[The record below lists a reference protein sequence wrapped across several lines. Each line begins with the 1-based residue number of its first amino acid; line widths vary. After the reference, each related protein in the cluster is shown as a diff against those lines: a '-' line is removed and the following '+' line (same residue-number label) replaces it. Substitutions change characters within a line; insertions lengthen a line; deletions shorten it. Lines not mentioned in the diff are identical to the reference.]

1 MVSINN
7 VGPNVSSQFN
17 ELMVSRRTPVIELTS
32 VYGLSNL
39 RDLVETTGAG
49 TVTNTTVEYQVETT
63 TADTDSATLDSVER
77 GRYMPG
83 YAGQAGIGVRIP
95 LPPTNNQVFR
105 WGMVDDENG
114 AFFGQSVADGIFV
127 AIRRAGADTIIPQS
141 AWNVDQLDGTGTSG
155 LTLNLAL
162 GNIFHINF
170 TWYGYGV
177 IEFNVV
183 VQNPS
188 TLAQEVVTVHRF
200 RPIDETS
207 LTDPNLPL
215 RAQIE
220 NNGTTEGLRN
230 LFVGGRQY
238 SILGKFNP
246 EFRITSERRTVLV
259 GEAGVPVISFQR
271 KAIFPTGSARPN
283 SVSVTLEGVDIV
295 TASDIYFQI
304 IVGGTVNT
312 AFTNFPTPTTDIP
325 DNETALLVN
334 NTAGTIT
341 GGDVVFQGVAS
352 GVPGAAN
359 RDLAVANLLDF
370 ELPDEES
377 VSLVVG
383 TFSGTSNVSAVL
395 RVTEEW

>member
-7 VGPNVSSQFN
+7 VGPNVSSQFS
-17 ELMVSRRTPVIELTS
+17 ELMVSRRTPVVELTS
-32 VYGLSNL
+32 VYGLSVL
-39 RDLVETTGAG
+39 RDLVETTGSG
-49 TVTNTTVEYQVETT
+49 TVTNTTVEYQITT
-63 TADTDSATLDSVER
+63 TTGAADSATLDSVER

-95 LPPTNNQVFR
+95 LAPTNDQVFR

-127 AIRRAGADTIIPQS
+127 AIRRAGVDTIIPQTS
-141 AWNVDQLDGTGTSG
+141 WNVDPLDGTGPSG
-155 LTLNLAL
+155 LTLDLAL
-162 GNIFHINF
+162 GNIFQITF

-183 VQNPS
+183 VQNPT

-200 RPIDETS
+200 RPANETS

-220 NNGTTEGLRN
+220 NNGATAEVRN

-246 EFRITSERRTVLV
+246 EFRITSERRTVTV
-259 GEAGVPVISFQR
+259 GIAGLPVISFQR
-271 KAIFPTGSARPN
+271 KPEFPAGSLRPN
-283 SVSVTLEGVDIV
+283 SVSVTLEGIDIV
-295 TASDIYFQI
+295 TANDVFFQVV
-304 IVGGTVNT
+304 VGGTLNT
-312 AFTNFPTPTTDIP
+312 AFTTFPTTNTNIP
-325 DNETALLVN
+325 NNETALLVN
-334 NTAGTIT
+334 NDATTIT
-341 GGDVVFQGVAS
+341 GGEVVFQGVAS
-352 GVPGAAN
+352 GAPGAS
-359 RDLAVANLLDF
+359 RDLAEANLLDF
-370 ELPDEES
+370 ELPDDES
-377 VSLVVG
+377 VSLVIG
-383 TFSGTSNVSAVL
+383 TFTGTSLVSAVL